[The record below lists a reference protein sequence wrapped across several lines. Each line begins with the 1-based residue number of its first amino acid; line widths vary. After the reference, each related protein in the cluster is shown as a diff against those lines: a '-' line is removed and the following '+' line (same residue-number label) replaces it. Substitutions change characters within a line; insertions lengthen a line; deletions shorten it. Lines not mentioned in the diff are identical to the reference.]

1 MKVRGEESRKPYFR
15 TVNIKRK
22 LSIERSLW
30 ELDGELSIEMSL
42 WELDGERVIL
52 SMVNLGVILL
62 VTVIFGNVVL
72 KAWLSKG

>member
-22 LSIERSLW
+22 LSIER
-30 ELDGELSIEMSL
+30 SL